1 MKLLIGGK
9 FLAITIA
16 IFLSGFLSGC
26 FENSAESFLVAAKKE
41 LENKNNVA
49 AVVQLKNALQKNPQM
64 AEARYILGKVL
75 LDLGDLNGAE
85 IELKKAS
92 DLGYSDNEIAPL
104 QAKVLLQQAEFD
116 QVLRRFADVN
126 LSDLKA
132 RAELQSLLASAYAA
146 KGDYK
151 AANAAV
157 KVALDSDPSNV
168 FAQLTSIRLIGSTE
182 GFDAAISAVNKA
194 IEKWPKSAA
203 AWQLKGELIVATGM
217 NNLAAIAAFEE
228 ALKLNPS
235 DVAVHAQLVGQLLE
249 ERNLPAAEKQLEALR
264 VKHPGHIRWR
274 MLAVALAMDKG
285 DLKAASEHSQVLLK
299 MAPDDGRLQYLGGLI
314 AFRQGAFRDAE
325 GLFKKALANLGGAA
339 KVRLFLAQ
347 TYLRLGEPAKTVQVL
362 SPLFDSKQALPALA
376 YASMAEAKLQLGEFA
391 KAEELY
397 SKAAKLNPKDVR
409 SRTALAVA
417 QIDKGRTAQGLEELR
432 AVSEFDTG
440 AVADLAMISAY
451 MQRSDW
457 TNSLAAI
464 ARLEGKLPKAA
475 YVPHLRGQ
483 VEIRKENVENARA
496 AFEAAL
502 KLEPLYFPAVA
513 SLASMDVVEGKTE
526 LARKRLEKLTAA
538 DPKNVKAAMS
548 LVNLVASLGASKAEQ
563 RDILLRAIGSNPS
576 EDVPRLALIAL
587 QLEAKEFKQAVVTA
601 QDGVV
606 AMPESSDLLE
616 ALALA
621 QFRSGDTNQA
631 VSIYNKVL
639 ALHPNSPRTLVGLAD
654 VYIAQKQFQ
663 LANTVLRKA
672 AFGKLNYLPAQQG
685 LIELEL
691 KMGHL
696 KEALSTAKLIQ
707 AQRTDGFGESVEG
720 DLESGQKNWTKAA
733 AAYRAA
739 IDKKPSSALV
749 IKLHK
754 VLKNDGKS
762 NEARLLQE
770 QWLKKFP
777 RDASFL
783 FYLGELSLQAQD
795 YADALQKFAAVNK
808 ILPTDAVAMNN
819 MAWVMNKLKK
829 PGALEFALK
838 ATKARPH
845 EPSFLDT
852 LAEIYQAD
860 GQMAKAIEAQK
871 AAVLAGPDIHTHRL
885 HLARLYVQAG
895 EKPSAKLELDRL
907 AGLGAGFA
915 GQTEVKAL
923 QAKL

>member
-1 MKLLIGGK
+1 MKLFIGGK
-9 FLAITIA
+9 FLAIIVV
-16 IFLSGFLSGC
+16 IVISGC

-41 LENKNNVA
+41 LESNNNAA

-75 LDLGDLNGAE
+75 FELGDLNGAE

-92 DLGYSDNEIAPL
+92 DLGYSDNEVVPF
-104 QAKVLLQQAEFD
+104 QVKVLLKQAEFD
-116 QVLRRFADVN
+116 QVLRRFSDVN

-132 RAELQSLLASAYAA
+132 RAELQSLLASAHAA
-146 KGDYK
+146 KGDFK
-151 AANAAV
+151 AASAAV

-168 FAQLTSIRLIGSTE
+168 LAQLTNIRLIASTE
-182 GFDAAISAVNKA
+182 GFDVAISAVNRA

-228 ALKLNPS
+228 ALKLNPF
-235 DVAVHAQLVGQLLE
+235 DVVVHAQLIGQLLE

-274 MLAVALAMDKG
+274 MLSVALAMDKG

-299 MAPDDGRLQYLGGLI
+299 MAPDDGRLQYLGGVI
-314 AFRQGAFRDAE
+314 AFRQAAFRDAE
-325 GLFKKALANLGGAA
+325 GLFKKALANLGGAS

-347 TYLRLGEPAKTVQVL
+347 AYLRLGEPAKAVQVL
-362 SPLFDSKQALPALA
+362 SPLFDTAQALPSLA
-376 YASMAEAKLQLGEFA
+376 YSSMAEAKLQLGEFA

-397 SKAAKLNPKDVR
+397 GKAAKLNPKDAR

-417 QIDKGRTAQGLEELR
+417 QIDKGRTAQGLDELR
-432 AVSEFDTG
+432 VVSEFDTG
-440 AVADLAMISAY
+440 AVADLAIISAY

-475 YVPHLRGQ
+475 YVSNLRGQ
-483 VEIRKENVENARA
+483 VEIRRGNMENARA

-513 SLASMDVVEGKTE
+513 SLASLDVVQGKAE
-526 LARKRLEKLTAA
+526 VARKRLEKLMSA

-548 LVNLVASLGASKAEQ
+548 LVNLIASMGASKAEQ
-563 RDILLRAIGSNPS
+563 RDILLRAIGANPS
-576 EDVPRLALIAL
+576 EDAPRLALIAL
-587 QLEAKEFKQAVVTA
+587 QLEAKDFKPAVVTA

-606 AMPESSDLLE
+606 AIPESSDLLE
-616 ALALA
+616 ALALT
-621 QFRSGDTNQA
+621 QFRAGDTNQA
-631 VSIYNKVL
+631 VSIYTKVL
-639 ALHPNSPRTLVGLAD
+639 ALHPNSPRALVGLAD
-654 VYIAQKQFQ
+654 VYIAEKQFQ
-663 LANTVLRKA
+663 MANAALRKA
-672 AFGKLNYLPAQQG
+672 AFGKLNYPPAQQG
-685 LIELEL
+685 LIDLEL
-691 KMGHL
+691 KMGNL
-696 KEALSTAKLIQ
+696 KEALNTAKLIQ
-707 AQRTDGFGESVEG
+707 AQRADGFGESIEG
-720 DLESGQKNWTKAA
+720 DLESGQKNWSKAA
-733 AAYRAA
+733 SAYRAA
-739 IDKKPSSALV
+739 IEKKPSSALA
-749 IKLHK
+749 IKLHT

-762 NEARLLQE
+762 NEAKLLQG

-777 RDASFL
+777 RDAAFI

-795 YADALQKFAAVNK
+795 YADALQKFEAVNK
-808 ILPTDAVAMNN
+808 IIPNDAVAMNN
-819 MAWVMNKLKK
+819 VAWVMNKLKR

-838 ATKARPH
+838 ATKARPQ

-852 LAEIYQAD
+852 LAEIYQEN
-860 GQMAKAIEAQK
+860 GQLAKAVDAQK
-871 AAVLAGPDIHTHRL
+871 AAVLAGPDIHAHRL
-885 HLARLYVQAG
+885 HLARLYLQAG
-895 EKPSAKLELDRL
+895 EKSSAKLELDRL
-907 AGLGAGFA
+907 AGVGGSFA
-915 GQTEVKAL
+915 GQAEVKAL